1 MTFLR
6 GGVVSLDRPV
16 EDRWS
21 LICIIE
27 KSLKEHIYI
36 NIRRPRMRMY
46 HASLQVLMMDAV
58 MMRSSGDVILTCYS
72 IRQGLASI

>member
-1 MTFLR
+1 MTFWR

-16 EDRWS
+16 EDRWL
-21 LICIIE
+21 LICIGD

-36 NIRRPRMRMY
+36 NIRGPSMRMY
-46 HASLQVLMMDAV
+46 HASLQVLMMNAV

-72 IRQGLASI
+72 IRQGLAGI